1 MANTYITPTV
11 VASEALMQ
19 LENNCVMGNLVY
31 RGYEKEWAKNH
42 NGWKPG
48 SSITIKAPMYARVQ
62 DGATIK
68 VVDVR
73 EEDITMTLAY
83 RKHVA
88 HRLTSE
94 EMTYSIDKFSDR
106 IIKPAMVAIG
116 NYIDT
121 QLLTTY
127 KGVCNQV
134 GTPGTTPNQYLT
146 FALAAAR
153 LTDHAVP
160 PDNRACVVNPTCMA
174 YISDHLKGIF
184 NSEMASSIVK
194 ASYKGDLAGF
204 KMFESQNV
212 ANHTTGTSA
221 GLTTVLMDATSAEG
235 DTTIL
240 VDTNGSWTLTVTE
253 GDILTVAGTNAVNP
267 ISGSDLGYLRQFV
280 VSNNV
285 LGTAIG
291 TLHVDNGNDGTIMTI
306 PGTAPWN
313 IYSSA
318 AADSVL
324 PYQTVTTLPTNN
336 QTVSVAGTASLT
348 HPVNLAFHRDAIG
361 LAMVPLEMP
370 PSVSWKAQMTQNGY
384 SVRVIR
390 DYDVIND
397 FEYIRFDVLFAIK
410 VLNPFM
416 ACRIAG

>member
-1 MANTYITPTV
+1 MSNTYITPTV
-11 VASEALMQ
+11 VAQESLMQ
-19 LENNCVMGNLVY
+19 LENNCVMGNLVH
-31 RGYEKEWAKNH
+31 RGYESEWAKNH

-48 SSITIKAPMYARVQ
+48 SSITIKAPVYARVQ
-62 DGATIK
+62 DGSVIN
-68 VVDVR
+68 VVDIR

-88 HRLTSE
+88 HRLTSD

-116 NYIDT
+116 NYVDT
-121 QLLTTY
+121 QLLTCY

-134 GTPGTTPNQYLT
+134 GTPGTTPSNYLT

-160 PDNRACVVNPTCMA
+160 PDNRACVVNPTTMA
-174 YISDHLKGIF
+174 YLSDNLKGL
-184 NSEMASSIVK
+184 NNPDMASSIVK
-194 ASYKGDLAGF
+194 ASYKGPLAGF
-204 KMFESQNV
+204 QMYESQNI
-212 ANHTTGTSA
+212 ANHTCGTAA
-221 GLTTVLMDATSAEG
+221 GLTTVLMDATSSEG
-235 DTTIL
+235 DTTLLI
-240 VDTNGSWTLTVTE
+240 DTNGSWTLTVLE
-253 GDILTVAGTNAVNP
+253 GDILTVDGTNACNP
-267 ISGSDLGYLRQFV
+267 ISGNDLGYLRQFV
-280 VSNNV
+280 VSNGT

-291 TLHVDNGNDGTIMTI
+291 TLHVDNGNDGTVMTI
-306 PGTAPWN
+306 PGAAPWN

-318 AADSVL
+318 ATKTYL
-324 PYQTVTTLPTNN
+324 PYQNVVTLPTNN
-336 QTVSVAGTASLT
+336 EEVTVSGTASLV
-348 HPVNLAFHRDAIG
+348 HPVNLSFHRDAFA

-370 PSVSWKAQMTQNGY
+370 PSVAWKAQMTKNGY

-397 FEYIRFDVLFAIK
+397 FEYIRFDVLFGIK